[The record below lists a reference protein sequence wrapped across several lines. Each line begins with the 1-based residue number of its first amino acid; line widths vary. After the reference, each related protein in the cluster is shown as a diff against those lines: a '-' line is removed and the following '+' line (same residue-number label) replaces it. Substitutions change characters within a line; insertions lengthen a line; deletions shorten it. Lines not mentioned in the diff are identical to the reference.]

1 MRKQAPCEP
10 RAIRS
15 ELVQLRRLAGY
26 AGGACF
32 RALGDA
38 RRRRRDARVD
48 DRAGAPRTA
57 RRAPPTASPNASRRP
72 ADLLELEL
80 TGLVCSLRAS
90 PKRYLVVAVNVTLE
104 EPQLWV
110 LPGTL
115 NQLLILLEP
124 VAP

>member
-1 MRKQAPCEP
+1 
-10 RAIRS
+10 
-15 ELVQLRRLAGY
+15 
-26 AGGACF
+26 
-32 RALGDA
+32 
-38 RRRRRDARVD
+38 
-48 DRAGAPRTA
+48 
-57 RRAPPTASPNASRRP
+57 
-72 ADLLELEL
+72 
-80 TGLVCSLRAS
+80 VCSLRAS

>member
-1 MRKQAPCEP
+1 LSGGLGEDVRGGRSSSDSDVSLATWGAP
-10 RAIRS
+10 A
-15 ELVQLRRLAGY
+15 
-26 AGGACF
+26 F